1 MATQPKT
8 FLTPEQYL
16 ALERAAATRSEYHD
30 GEVFAMAGVTVAH
43 SRIVT
48 NLVIEIGIRL
58 RGRDCEV
65 FSNDVRLSV
74 AKSYTYPDV
83 MVVCGKPILAD
94 QHLDIL
100 TNPVVI
106 IEVLS
111 ESTKDY
117 DRAGKFHEYRR
128 IPSFQEYLTVSQT
141 EMLVDHSVRQPDGSW
156 LLREVTPPAS
166 SLSLSSLGIEL
177 PLAAIYEKVIF
188 ATSA

>member
-156 LLREVTPPAS
+156 LLREVAPPTS
-166 SLSLSSLGIEL
+166 SLSLTSLGIEL